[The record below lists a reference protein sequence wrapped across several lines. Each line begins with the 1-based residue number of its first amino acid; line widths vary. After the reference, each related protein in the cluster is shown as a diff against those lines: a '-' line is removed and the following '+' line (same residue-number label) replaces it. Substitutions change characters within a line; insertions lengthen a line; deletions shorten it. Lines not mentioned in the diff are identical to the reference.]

1 MYYLLGDHI
10 QPVLNVIGEKC
21 AEHVTEYDWLIENL
35 NKSTTSE
42 YQARYR
48 RFWNMNAA
56 FLSNAYCSAYFERL
70 NTLSEIPLDA
80 AVLAK
85 DLYDVPTNSKGRQ
98 TIQFSYATKLIHMK
112 DQTLPIYDSFVCKF
126 YFWQVGN
133 NRTVEQKIQELAGF
147 YAFLVKEYAR
157 VISQGLLERP
167 IEAFRKRFEPRF
179 FTDQKIIDSLIW
191 AYTRL
196 LAKGELIDGQFTYK

>member
-10 QPVLNVIGEKC
+10 QPVLNMIGKERPR
-21 AEHVTEYDWLIENL
+21 HVPEYDWLIENL
-35 NKSTTSE
+35 SKSMIPE

-48 RFWNMNAA
+48 RFWNMNR
-56 FLSNAYCSAYFERL
+56 FLSKEYFSAYFERL

-80 AVLAK
+80 AMLAK

-98 TIQFSYATKLIHMK
+98 TIQFSYATKLLHMK
-112 DQTLPIYDSFVCKF
+112 HQTLPIYDSFVCKF
-126 YFWQVGN
+126 YFWEVGDN
-133 NRTVEQKIQELAGF
+133 QTVEQKIQELAGF
-147 YAFLVKEYAR
+147 HAFLVKEYAR

-179 FTDQKIIDSLIW
+179 FTDQKTIDSLIW

-196 LAKGELIDGQFTYK
+196 LAKGGLIDGQVTYK